1 MDDLGKGLGESIGD
15 LGGCALAA
23 LTSRAAMS
31 LLLASA
37 LVATVATGTALAAKK
52 KDADV
57 KAPPGPIESIKG
69 DKYRMDSA
77 KMAKRVTRF
86 SDASGDQAFS
96 DGAPASAAPD
106 WSDIVAVYTAPID
119 TPRKLLTK
127 MAKDF
132 PRGVS
137 GSFYGAQADWQK
149 GDPGVFVAV
158 EMAEKLPA
166 DSAGQQVEIGLGGD
180 AATPV
185 QVGSSLDTRAGV
197 ERFSLSG
204 VFSNGAYGTGT
215 TDVSG
220 HVPGDAIEYYNT
232 DSGVFGY
239 YDRKRATWYL
249 IVPRA
254 ADTDSVVVSVRSS
267 TEVGEVID
275 RLELPGG
282 GHFIDIANPTGGWS
296 GKAGLPPLECRSLET
311 FSADSGVE
319 LSDPAGTLIRY
330 TAGMDAAGDPDET
343 AELLAP
349 AIKVMGAIPVA
360 LTAVGSD
367 EEPQTVEGELAVAP
381 QQNAVSLTFEAPAGQ
396 WSFALGDEFELA
408 TPAGE
413 SIIDHTSLT
422 GGAGVLTGA
431 GLDGFVTG
439 DPSCAVSGSEQPV
452 DPAGEATEASP
463 TEETED

>member
-1 MDDLGKGLGESIGD
+1 MDDLGEGLGESIGD
-15 LGGCALAA
+15 LGGCDLPA
-23 LTSRAAMS
+23 LTLRATMS

-37 LVATVATGTALAAKK
+37 LVATVATGTVLAAK

-77 KMAKRVTRF
+77 KIAKRVTRF
-86 SDASGDQAFS
+86 ADASGDQAFS
-96 DGAPASAAPD
+96 DGAPASVAPD
-106 WSDIVAVYTAPID
+106 WSDIVAVYAAPID

-137 GSFYGAQADWQK
+137 GAFYGAQADWQK

-158 EMAEKLPA
+158 EMAGKLPA

-204 VFSNGAYGTGT
+204 VFSDGAYATGT

-232 DSGVFGY
+232 DSGVFGF

-296 GKAGLPPLECRSLET
+296 KKAGLPPLECRSLET
-311 FSADSGVE
+311 FNADLGVE

-330 TAGMDAAGDPDET
+330 SAGMDAAGDPDET
-343 AELLAP
+343 AALLGP
-349 AIKVMGAIPVA
+349 AIEAMGLVPVA
-360 LTAVGSD
+360 LTVVGSD
-367 EEPQTVEGELAVAP
+367 EEPQTVEGELAVA
-381 QQNAVSLTFEAPAGQ
+381 QAGNAVSLAFEAPAGQ
-396 WSFALGDEFELA
+396 WSFALGDEFELT

-439 DPSCAVSGSEQPV
+439 DLSCANEASEQPM
-452 DPAGEATEASP
+452 DPTGESAEASP
-463 TEETED
+463 TVEAED

>member
-1 MDDLGKGLGESIGD
+1 MDDLGEGLGESIGD

-23 LTSRAAMS
+23 LTSRATMS

-37 LVATVATGTALAAKK
+37 LVASVATGSVLAAK

-57 KAPPGPIESIKG
+57 KAPPGPIESVKG
-69 DKYRMDSA
+69 DKYRMDKT
-77 KMAKRVTRF
+77 KMAERVTRF
-86 SDASGDQAFS
+86 ADASDDQAFS
-96 DGAPASAAPD
+96 DGTPASAAPD
-106 WSDIVAVYTAPID
+106 WSDIAAVYVAPIKM
-119 TPRKLLTK
+119 PAKLLTK

-132 PRGVS
+132 PLGVS
-137 GSFYGAQADWQK
+137 GAFYGAQADWAT
-149 GDPGVFVAV
+149 GDRGVFVAV
-158 EMAEKLPA
+158 EMAGKLPA
-166 DSAGQQVEIGLGGD
+166 GSAGQQVEIGLDGD

-220 HVPGDAIEYYNT
+220 RAPGDAIEYYNT
-232 DSGVFGY
+232 DSGVFGF

-267 TEVGEVID
+267 TEVGAVID

-282 GHFIDIANPTGGWS
+282 GHFIDLANPTGGWS
-296 GKAGLPPLECRSLET
+296 KKAGLPPLECRSLET
-311 FSADSGVE
+311 FSADSGAV
-319 LSDPAGTLIRY
+319 LSDPASTLIRY
-330 TAGMDAAGDPDET
+330 TAGMDAAADPDEI
-343 AELLAP
+343 AALLGP
-349 AIKVMGAIPVA
+349 AIEVIGAIPVA
-360 LTAVGSD
+360 LTTPGSD
-367 EEPQTVEGELAVAP
+367 GEPQTVEGDLAVAP

-396 WSFALGDEFELA
+396 WSFALGDELELS

-413 SIIDHTSLT
+413 PIIDHASLT

-431 GLDGFVTG
+431 GLDGLVTG
-439 DPSCAVSGSEQPV
+439 DPSCAIGGLEQPM
-452 DPAGEATEASP
+452 DPAEGSAEASP
-463 TEETED
+463 TAEAED